1 MNAIRF
7 LERQAMYPIN
17 LSIEGKLCFVV
28 GGGRVALR
36 KIRGLLAERA
46 MVTVI
51 APEIVSELTELW
63 QKKDIFWCKEPFQ
76 VGKNMLLGAHL
87 VFCATDSAMV
97 NRQAADE
104 AHSIGALVN
113 SATDKEDCDFQVPS
127 SVHRGDML
135 LTVSTGG
142 GSPAFS
148 RLMRKDLEK
157 QYGEDFGK
165 WLAIQEDLRNTLKEK
180 VKDTKKREK
189 FWHKL
194 VDENGENLLD
204 FIRAGELEQ
213 AEQLV
218 ERCMK

>member
-51 APEIVSELTELW
+51 APEIVPELTELW

-194 VDENGENLLD
+194 VDENGEMLLD

>member
-1 MNAIRF
+1 
-7 LERQAMYPIN
+7 MYPIN

-51 APEIVSELTELW
+51 APEIIPELTELW
-63 QKKDIFWCKEPFQ
+63 QEKDIFWCKEPFQ

-189 FWHKL
+189 L
-194 VDENGENLLD
+194 
-204 FIRAGELEQ
+204 
-213 AEQLV
+213 
-218 ERCMK
+218 

>member
-1 MNAIRF
+1 
-7 LERQAMYPIN
+7 
-17 LSIEGKLCFVV
+17 
-28 GGGRVALR
+28 
-36 KIRGLLAERA
+36 
-46 MVTVI
+46 
-51 APEIVSELTELW
+51 
-63 QKKDIFWCKEPFQ
+63 
-76 VGKNMLLGAHL
+76 
-87 VFCATDSAMV
+87 MV
-97 NRQAADE
+97 NRQVADE

-113 SATDKEDCDFQVPS
+113 SATDKENCDFQVPS